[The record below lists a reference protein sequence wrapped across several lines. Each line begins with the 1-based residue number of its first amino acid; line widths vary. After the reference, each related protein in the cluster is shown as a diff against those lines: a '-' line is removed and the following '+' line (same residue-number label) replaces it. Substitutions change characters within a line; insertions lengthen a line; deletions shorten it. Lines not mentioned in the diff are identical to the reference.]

1 MYEIPVLFVFFN
13 RKDVTLKAFERIC
26 QIKPAKLYLAQD
38 GYRTN
43 KGKQEAD
50 KILEIRECVLGMI
63 DWKCEIKTLF
73 RTQNVGCSAGVKT
86 AIDWMFENEEY
97 GIILED
103 DCVAESSFWTFM
115 QQLLIRY
122 KDDQRIGMIAG
133 YNPLDNIYTD
143 ASYTF
148 SKYKACWGWATWKR
162 AWRNMDIDMK
172 WRDSEDA
179 KSVINNMGGHGKDK
193 NYWKYRLKAIDNNY
207 VSAWD
212 WQWYFSLA
220 SQNQLTIFPLS
231 NLICNIGFGEEATH
245 TSGFAFSYSK
255 ASKDITFPL
264 KHPEYILPNIAF
276 DKRFYRYNNT
286 TYNKIIQLI
295 PFGLKTW
302 LKKII
307 KH

>member
-38 GYRTN
+38 GYRAD

-63 DWKCEIKTLF
+63 DWECEIKTLF
-73 RTQNVGCSAGVKT
+73 RTQNVGCGAGVKT

-148 SKYKACWGWATWKR
+148 SK
-162 AWRNMDIDMK
+162 
-172 WRDSEDA
+172 
-179 KSVINNMGGHGKDK
+179 
-193 NYWKYRLKAIDNNY
+193 
-207 VSAWD
+207 
-212 WQWYFSLA
+212 
-220 SQNQLTIFPLS
+220 
-231 NLICNIGFGEEATH
+231 
-245 TSGFAFSYSK
+245 
-255 ASKDITFPL
+255 
-264 KHPEYILPNIAF
+264 
-276 DKRFYRYNNT
+276 
-286 TYNKIIQLI
+286 
-295 PFGLKTW
+295 
-302 LKKII
+302 
-307 KH
+307 